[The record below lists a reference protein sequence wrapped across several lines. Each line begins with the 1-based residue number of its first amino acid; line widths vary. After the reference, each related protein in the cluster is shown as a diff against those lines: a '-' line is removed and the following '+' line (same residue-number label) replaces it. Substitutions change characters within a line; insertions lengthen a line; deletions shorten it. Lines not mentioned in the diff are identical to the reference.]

1 MRLSGPGPST
11 AGPPPVVQVTVTL
24 VTLPAAIVP
33 VLVGT
38 AAAAITNRIAASDKR
53 AHDLE
58 MKQVNESI
66 ERLDTSMKKAWEYV
80 DDLRINAV
88 RRQDQD
94 RLREEF
100 RADIKAMGDRLV
112 AELTA
117 LRNDIHRDQKG
128 TS

>member
-1 MRLSGPGPST
+1 MFGLSADTWGALGAI
-11 AGPPPVVQVTVTL
+11 AG
-24 VTLPAAIVP
+24 
-33 VLVGT
+33 LVGT

-117 LRNDIHRDQKG
+117 LRNDIHRDQSKG
-128 TS
+128 GA